1 MGFRDRMR
9 QALGITPRAAP
20 AVIPEEP
27 RHTLAWPDDLPR
39 QIRTVQNASLDIY
52 RQHGLPTDAG
62 SYCAKG
68 PDAPW
73 EKLPDGLTPAQ
84 KWHLLQAAPEG
95 AGWRFGTRASLGRH
109 SAVEDVRGAASL
121 LQTCDAL
128 RQKLES
134 DEAITASDIAD
145 AMLLGTA
152 SGLLLKAR
160 NTKADG
166 ETYAP
171 LVFTSVV
178 DKN

>member
-1 MGFRDRMR
+1 MSIVARMR
-9 QALGITPRAAP
+9 QALGLTARATPAATYSP
-20 AVIPEEP
+20 PQD
-27 RHTLAWPDDLPR
+27 HLAWPDDLPR
-39 QIRTVQNASLDIY
+39 QIVRVQEASLDIY
-52 RQHGLPTDAG
+52 RQHGIPTEAG

-68 PDAPW
+68 PDASW
-73 EKLPDGLTPAQ
+73 EKLPDGLTPAE
-84 KWHLLQAAPEG
+84 KWNLLQAAPEG

-109 SAVEDVRGAASL
+109 SLNEDVRQASSL

-145 AMLLGTA
+145 ALLLGTA
-152 SGLLLKAR
+152 SGLLLKSR

-178 DKN
+178 VKN

>member
-1 MGFRDRMR
+1 MGIRDRIR
-9 QALGITPRAAP
+9 LALGISSRAAP
-20 AVIPEEP
+20 AVIPEAP
-27 RHTLAWPDDLPR
+27 REGLAMPDDLPR
-39 QIRTVQNASLDIY
+39 QIVRVQEASLDIY
-52 RQHGLPTDAG
+52 HQHGIPTEDG

-73 EKLPDGLTPAQ
+73 EKLPDGLTPAE
-84 KWHLLQAAPEG
+84 KWNLLQAAPEG

-109 SAVEDVRGAASL
+109 SLNEDVRQASSL

-145 AMLLGTA
+145 ALLLGTA
-152 SGLLLKAR
+152 SGLLLKTR

-178 DKN
+178 VKN

>member
-1 MGFRDRMR
+1 MGIRDRMR

-20 AVIPEEP
+20 AVIPDD
-27 RHTLAWPDDLPR
+27 RSHALAWPDGLPR
-39 QIRTVQNASLDIY
+39 QIRTVQNAALDIY
-52 RQHGLPTDAG
+52 RQNGLPTDAG

-73 EKLPDGLTPAQ
+73 EKLPDGLTPAE
-84 KWHLLQAAPEG
+84 KWNLLQAAPEG

-109 SAVEDVRGAASL
+109 SLDEEVRQASSL

-134 DEAITASDIAD
+134 DEAVTASDIAD
-145 AMLLGTA
+145 ALLLGTA
-152 SGLLLKAR
+152 SGLLLQTR
-160 NTKADG
+160 NTKANG

-171 LVFTSVV
+171 LVFTSIV